1 MFTAFKG
8 PALFLF
14 TKIHFILVSFLTDG
28 FPEGKENFDKYFY
41 QFITTPGF
49 GDAYKLYIG
58 ARNESV
64 IDVSEHF
71 RKFQKSL
78 SHIHVYF
85 PTRLNSI

>member
-1 MFTAFKG
+1 MHVILICNVRLQ
-8 PALFLF
+8 LF
-14 TKIHFILVSFLTDG
+14 SDG

-64 IDVSEHF
+64 IDVSV
-71 RKFQKSL
+71 SGGL
-78 SHIHVYF
+78 SHY
-85 PTRLNSI
+85 NM